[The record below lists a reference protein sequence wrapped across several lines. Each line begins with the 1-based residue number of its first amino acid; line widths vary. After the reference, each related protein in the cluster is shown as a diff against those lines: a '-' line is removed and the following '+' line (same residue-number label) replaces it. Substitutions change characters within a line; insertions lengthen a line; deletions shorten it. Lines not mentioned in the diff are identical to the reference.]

1 LNAFKKNPGWR
12 NHITPCILAG
22 GKSLR
27 MGRNKSFVQLGE
39 QALIEIIVE
48 KLTGIFISRPVIITN
63 QPEDYT
69 YLGCAMIGDI
79 IKDKGPLG
87 GIHAGL
93 TSAPTPYIFV
103 FTCDMP
109 FVDDTFVCYMLNR
122 LKHEDILIPRHE
134 ECVEPLH
141 AIYSKRCLPA
151 IEAQLCADQRRVQ
164 SFFKDVTVTYVSQA
178 EMKELK
184 LAEQY
189 FLNVN
194 TAADLAKAEGYLL
207 RNGSHRK
214 S

>member
-1 LNAFKKNPGWR
+1 MHECKENPGWQTR
-12 NHITPCILAG
+12 ITPCILAG
-22 GKSLR
+22 GKSRR
-27 MGRNKSFVQLGE
+27 MGRNKAFVQLGE

-48 KLTGIFISRPVIITN
+48 KVTGIFTAKPVIITN
-63 QPEDYT
+63 QPEDYA

-93 TSAPTPYIFV
+93 MSAPTPYIFV

-109 FVDDTFVCYMLNR
+109 FVDDTFVRYMLNR
-122 LKHEDILIPRHE
+122 LSQEDILIPRHE

-151 IEAQLCADQRRVQ
+151 IEARLYADQRQVQ
-164 SFFKDVTVTYVSQA
+164 SFFTAVNVTYISQA
-178 EMKELK
+178 EMQALK

-194 TAADLAKAEGYLL
+194 TVDDLAKAEGYLL
-207 RNGSHRK
+207 RHGRSRK